1 MWFFQQLNTFCC
13 LWVALFSSKEL
24 HFESYID
31 ITCSV
36 LPGLLVHEY
45 HTTTAHLWLAITI
58 LHQKKPQASS
68 EVQRQIFTACSAAL
82 SSVILSKID
91 LQNLSIYS
99 SWRLWCLTPS
109 RSRVCTSIQDVQS
122 LGKCWKVLEQSNK
135 IEVLAKQRDCKSRNM
150 PVCTRNRKSLHGDGT
165 ASAAEEN
172 DPVCIRAAYSHSP
185 CCGYTEHV
193 SLPTSLAS
201 VPLLHHRSST
211 TEGIISTS
219 FSVAGCF
226 PEVLQGKGSTHMLE
240 SSSTRLN
247 PWLGLREVSRRI
259 TVKLLKTGIQWH
271 LKCSRSHLPVQTTT
285 KFGSYALSTW
295 PCRRVKYTQGTS

>member
-1 MWFFQQLNTFCC
+1 
-13 LWVALFSSKEL
+13 
-24 HFESYID
+24 
-31 ITCSV
+31 
-36 LPGLLVHEY
+36 
-45 HTTTAHLWLAITI
+45 
-58 LHQKKPQASS
+58 
-68 EVQRQIFTACSAAL
+68 
-82 SSVILSKID
+82 
-91 LQNLSIYS
+91 
-99 SWRLWCLTPS
+99 
-109 RSRVCTSIQDVQS
+109 
-122 LGKCWKVLEQSNK
+122 
-135 IEVLAKQRDCKSRNM
+135 M

-259 TVKLLKTGIQWH
+259 TVKLLKNWNSVTSEMLQVPLASPNNHKVWELCLIY
-271 LKCSRSHLPVQTTT
+271 LALQTCQVHPRDIINASKTET
-285 KFGSYALSTW
+285 PGWGKAVLTDNS
-295 PCRRVKYTQGTS
+295 

>member
-1 MWFFQQLNTFCC
+1 
-13 LWVALFSSKEL
+13 
-24 HFESYID
+24 
-31 ITCSV
+31 
-36 LPGLLVHEY
+36 
-45 HTTTAHLWLAITI
+45 
-58 LHQKKPQASS
+58 
-68 EVQRQIFTACSAAL
+68 
-82 SSVILSKID
+82 
-91 LQNLSIYS
+91 
-99 SWRLWCLTPS
+99 
-109 RSRVCTSIQDVQS
+109 
-122 LGKCWKVLEQSNK
+122 
-135 IEVLAKQRDCKSRNM
+135 M
-150 PVCTRNRKSLHGDGT
+150 PVCMRNRKSLHGDGT

-259 TVKLLKTGIQWH
+259 TFSCLKLEFSDI
-271 LKCSRSHLPVQTTT
+271 
-285 KFGSYALSTW
+285 
-295 PCRRVKYTQGTS
+295 